1 MRKQLLK
8 RRMLLAGLVM
18 TLILSSMFVLG
29 GCGCSGSD
37 KKLAYTWPSTGLATL
52 LPEPEFKYGKI
63 VTESASEFEA
73 EFYAVEQKDFDSYV
87 DSCKGKGFSVD
98 FEKKDS
104 SYKAKDA
111 NGNQLSIEYRDYSKE
126 PELEV
131 KIITAQKLAE
141 NAAKDAQYKAE
152 QEAKKQA
159 EEAQK
164 QAEEAAKAEQAN
176 NQKSNNAQADTNNA
190 MQQAN
195 DALQNYNDTV
205 RQSKELVD
213 SYSNLLD
220 QVSKFQ

>member
-1 MRKQLLK
+1 MKKRLMK
-8 RRMLLAGLVM
+8 RRMLIVSLVM
-18 TLILSSMFVLG
+18 TLLLSSVLALG

-37 KKLAYTWPSTGLATL
+37 KKVAYSWPTTGLATL

-63 VTESASEFEA
+63 TKESANEFEI
-73 EFYAVEQKDFDSYV
+73 EFYDVEQKDFDSYV
-87 DSCKGKGFSVD
+87 DSCKSKGFSVD
-98 FEKKDS
+98 FEKKND

-111 NGNQLSIEYRDYSKE
+111 KGNQLTVEYNDYSKE
-126 PELEV
+126 PELVV
-131 KIITAQKLAE
+131 KIVTAQKVAE
-141 NAAKDAQYKAE
+141 DVAKNEQQKAE

-159 EEAQK
+159 EEAAKAEQAK
-164 QAEEAAKAEQAN
+164 QQAEEAAKAEQAN
-176 NQKSNNAQADTNNA
+176 QQQSNNA

-195 DALQNYNDTV
+195 DAIQNYNDTV